1 MVLWVSLEVGVS
13 FISIVMGHPVICC
26 QSPPSSKLLV
36 FSVDTIR
43 DNWFLNSFPSVVL

>member
-43 DNWFLNSFPSVVL
+43 DKWFLNSFPSVVL